1 VGLPAVVSFG
11 NSTVLPDVLGA
22 TIDLTGAVG
31 LMANMSFSMPR
42 DGVITDITAYFSTV
56 LALTLVGG
64 TATVTAQLYASATPD
79 NTFSPVAGTAVTLA
93 PAFSGLV
100 AIGDIAFGS
109 LTGLNI
115 PVTAETRLLLVF
127 SVTTTG
133 IAIDTTVTGYASG
146 GVNIA

>member
-11 NSTVLPDVLGA
+11 NSAVLPNNLGA
-22 TIDLTGAVG
+22 TIDLTGAAG
-31 LMANMSFSMPR
+31 LLANMSFSMPR

-56 LALTLVGG
+56 LALSLVGG
-64 TATVTAQLYASATPD
+64 TATVTAQLYASTTPD
-79 NTFSPVAGTAVTLA
+79 NTFSPIAGTAVSLA
-93 PAFSGLV
+93 PTYSGVV
-100 AIGDIAFGS
+100 AIGQVAFGS

-133 IAIDTTVTGYASG
+133 LTVGTTVTGYASG
-146 GVNIA
+146 GINIA